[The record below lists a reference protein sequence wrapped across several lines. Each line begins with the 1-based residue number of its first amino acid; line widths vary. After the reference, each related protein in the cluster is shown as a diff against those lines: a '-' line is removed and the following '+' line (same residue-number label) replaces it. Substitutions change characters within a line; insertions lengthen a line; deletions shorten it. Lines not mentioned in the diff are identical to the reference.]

1 MQIYNCLNLIFRT
14 NVLCLKFLFE
24 YIQKSKYIN
33 MTFNSRA
40 SFLFRKIKQKKSAT
54 NATFSN
60 AFVSILMK
68 AGNS

>member
-40 SFLFRKIKQKKSAT
+40 SFLFRKIKQKNLPLTQPSAMLSYL
-54 NATFSN
+54 F
-60 AFVSILMK
+60 
-68 AGNS
+68 